1 MVSPF
6 VVPPILH
13 DLASL
18 CLLRLEIGGGLRRC
32 RSLAS
37 FILAVLCASSGQ
49 SGRSAGMSQGRLGLV
64 CPPRRASSWLLL
76 LYSRVV
82 MSDPSPLPLLLVGVA
97 SPCSAPTRRRRC
109 LRLRPPDEAPGQP
122 LAETR
127 AMSLSLS
134 SAPTA
139 NVLRSGPQLAEWRFR
154 APPPAARRGGCG
166 GGAVS
171 GRALERSLDFH
182 DISFLTSGDVTIYFS
197 RCS

>member
-1 MVSPF
+1 MLTSVVVSPF
-6 VVPPILH
+6 VAPPILH

-18 CLLRLEIGGGLRRC
+18 RLLRLEIGDGLRRC

-37 FILAVLCASSGQ
+37 LILAVLCASPGQ

-82 MSDPSPLPLLLVGVA
+82 MSDPSQLPLLLVGVA
-97 SPCSAPTRRRRC
+97 SPYSAPTRRMGC
-109 LRLRPPDEAPGQP
+109 LRLRPPDGAPARP

-134 SAPTA
+134 NAPTA
-139 NVLRSGPQLAEWRFR
+139 NVLRSGPNLPGGVS
-154 APPPAARRGGCG
+154 AP
-166 GGAVS
+166 
-171 GRALERSLDFH
+171 LL
-182 DISFLTSGDVTIYFS
+182 
-197 RCS
+197 